1 MQLLSPITC
10 SSWMCCHQFF
20 PSAFFIISLYHKPCM
35 YCYLSIPFLTDHTSS
50 MSFLFLSVST
60 ASPSS
65 LLFFFTLI
73 PHNFFKPTIFSQ
85 NFQFFLCKYISGEED
100 VINIY
105 FNTFADRTAYAT
117 IDLRSKRHLPSKF

>member
-1 MQLLSPITC
+1 MNATLLTNY
-10 SSWMCCHQFF
+10 FLLDVL
-20 PSAFFIISLYHKPCM
+20 PSILSICILYHKPCM
-35 YCYLSIPFLTDHTSS
+35 YRYLSIPFLTNHTSS
-50 MSFLFLSVST
+50 MSFSFLSVST

-85 NFQFFLCKYISGEED
+85 NLQFFLSKYISGEED

-105 FNTFADRTAYAT
+105 FNTFADRTAYAALG
-117 IDLRSKRHLPSKF
+117 LRLKRHLPSKF